1 MTVVGIGLDLVE
13 LDRFRRLYGNFDPDV
28 LDRCFTAGE
37 QASVGTGK
45 DRLTR
50 LAARFAAK
58 EAVLK
63 TIGGLQDG
71 IALTDRTR
79 TGASPKSTSWR
90 RPFAPRMMAWGI
102 SASLLRGLRRYQ
114 TTFDRSRP
122 EKQSNYGLERCGPLD
137 QPRYP

>member
-1 MTVVGIGLDLVE
+1 MTVIGIGLDLVE
-13 LDRFRRLYGNFDPDV
+13 LDRFRRLYVNFDPDV

-37 QASVGTGK
+37 QASVGVGK

-71 IALTDRTR
+71 IALTDIEIVSDGSTNPPVARVSGRALATAQAR
-79 TGASPKSTSWR
+79 GITGWQISLTHGAHTAAAVALACSTD
-90 RPFAPRMMAWGI
+90 PR
-102 SASLLRGLRRYQ
+102 
-114 TTFDRSRP
+114 
-122 EKQSNYGLERCGPLD
+122 
-137 QPRYP
+137 

>member
-1 MTVVGIGLDLVE
+1 MTILGIGLDLIE
-13 LDRFRRLYGNFDPDV
+13 TDRCQLLYGDFDPDV

-37 QASVGTGK
+37 QTAVGAGK

-71 IALTDRTR
+71 VALTDIEIISGGSNPPVVRVSGGALAAAQTR
-79 TGASPKSTSWR
+79 GIGSWHISLTHGVHSAAAVALACSTVPK
-90 RPFAPRMMAWGI
+90 
-102 SASLLRGLRRYQ
+102 
-114 TTFDRSRP
+114 
-122 EKQSNYGLERCGPLD
+122 
-137 QPRYP
+137 

>member
-1 MTVVGIGLDLVE
+1 MVLGIGLDLVE
-13 LDRFRRLYGNFDPDV
+13 IERFQLLYGDFEQDV

-37 QASVGTGK
+37 QAAVGTGT

-71 IALTDRTR
+71 IALTDIEIVSDGSSPPAARVSG
-79 TGASPKSTSWR
+79 GALAAAQARGITNWQISLTHGAHTAAAVALAYS
-90 RPFAPRMMAWGI
+90 ADPR
-102 SASLLRGLRRYQ
+102 
-114 TTFDRSRP
+114 
-122 EKQSNYGLERCGPLD
+122 
-137 QPRYP
+137 